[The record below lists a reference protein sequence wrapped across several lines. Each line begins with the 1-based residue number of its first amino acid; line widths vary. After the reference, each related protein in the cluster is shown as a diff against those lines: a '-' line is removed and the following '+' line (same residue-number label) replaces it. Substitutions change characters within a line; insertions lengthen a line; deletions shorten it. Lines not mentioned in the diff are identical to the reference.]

1 MPKYVQPRPN
11 TNPELIDEESF
22 DGDEGDDNFYQD
34 EKQRK
39 PKGKKLHRFRH
50 PGDR

>member
-1 MPKYVQPRPN
+1 MPKYLQPRPN
-11 TNPELIDEESF
+11 TNPELVDDEAFNDDSEDEE
-22 DGDEGDDNFYQD
+22 FYQD

-39 PKGKKLHRFRH
+39 TKGKKLLKFRH